1 MVGDCAMVVMGSV
14 VVEIVDGDDRII
26 GAWEKVV

>member
-1 MVGDCAMVVMGSV
+1 MVGDCTMVVMGSV

-26 GAWEKVV
+26 GAWEEVV